1 MANRGGVKVSRGNL
15 ATAVGWPANIDFDV
29 AVEPEDLP
37 LSRMEQNTKELI
49 HLALQHRPDLSSAR
63 ATVRQGKADLEKA
76 ESDLW
81 PKLIAKGNAAWTGID
96 ARVSGS
102 YGVFDGDIDSSDIFY
117 YGGLALQ
124 FPIFEGFSLRN
135 KVRVAGSN
143 LKAARA
149 ALRVKEEKVISEVWS
164 SFYNVRTAAQQV
176 ETSKTLLASST
187 ESYRVSLARYRAGAA
202 EIVEL
207 LNAQSLLVS
216 ARSQEVQ
223 ARTDLFTYYAE
234 LVHAIGADLPS
245 AVPDNLSGLLML
257 LCLVFLLPGG
267 CKKKQKA
274 PPASAPPEVTITEV
288 VLKTVPVRI
297 NYVSTTESVMKE
309 EIRARV
315 EGFLEE
321 RRFKEGDDIKKGD
334 LVYVIERA
342 PFQAELEGSLAQLA
356 KDKAALAFA
365 LEQVKRY
372 APLAEKDFV
381 TQEAFDDY
389 QTKAKE
395 AAASV
400 KADRAKIKQDRL
412 NLGYCTMYS
421 PIDGR
426 IGRTLVNVGNLVGAG
441 GQNTHLATIVQ
452 LDPIYVYFS
461 PSVEEVY
468 TILKFNKKG
477 TPSVDLIL
485 SDGSVYPYPGKVDF
499 IDNTAN
505 PETNTVN
512 MRAVVPNPEKMLL
525 PGIYVQAR
533 LFLCE
538 LPDTPLI
545 PEQAVAEDQGGMYV
559 LVVGKDNKVEHRKVN
574 SRWTYEG
581 QQIIEKGLKEGEKV
595 ITAGMQMV
603 RPGMVVNPKLAS
615 DKKGQ
620 KTESEKGDKEVSQ
633 ESSKDGQKEKKSE

>member
-1 MANRGGVKVSRGNL
+1 MARNRQIRAFNRWL
-15 ATAVGWPANIDFDV
+15 
-29 AVEPEDLP
+29 EP
-37 LSRMEQNTKELI
+37 
-49 HLALQHRPDLSSAR
+49 
-63 ATVRQGKADLEKA
+63 
-76 ESDLW
+76 
-81 PKLIAKGNAAWTGID
+81 
-96 ARVSGS
+96 
-102 YGVFDGDIDSSDIFY
+102 
-117 YGGLALQ
+117 
-124 FPIFEGFSLRN
+124 
-135 KVRVAGSN
+135 
-143 LKAARA
+143 
-149 ALRVKEEKVISEVWS
+149 
-164 SFYNVRTAAQQV
+164 
-176 ETSKTLLASST
+176 
-187 ESYRVSLARYRAGAA
+187 
-202 EIVEL
+202 
-207 LNAQSLLVS
+207 
-216 ARSQEVQ
+216 
-223 ARTDLFTYYAE
+223 
-234 LVHAIGADLPS
+234 
-245 AVPDNLSGLLML
+245 GLLML
-257 LCLVFLLPGG
+257 LCSVFLLSVG

-274 PPASAPPEVTITEV
+274 LPAAAPPEVTVTQV

-334 LVYVIERA
+334 LVFVIERA
-342 PFQAELEGSLAQLA
+342 PFEAELEGSLAQLA

-365 LEQVKRY
+365 MEQVERY

-400 KADRAKIKQDRL
+400 RADRAKIKQDRL

-421 PIDGR
+421 PINGR

-461 PSVEEVY
+461 PSVEEIY
-468 TILKFNKKG
+468 TILKHNKKG

-505 PETNTVN
+505 PGTNTVN
-512 MRAVVPNPEKMLL
+512 MRAVVPNPQKILL
-525 PGIYVQAR
+525 PGIYVQTR

-538 LPDTPLI
+538 IPDTPLI

-559 LVVGKDNKVEHRKVN
+559 LVVGKDNKVEHRGVK

-603 RPGMVVNPKLAS
+603 RPGMVVNPKPAS
-615 DKKGQ
+615 EKKGQ

-633 ESSKDGQKEKKSE
+633 RLSKDTQKENKSE

>member
-1 MANRGGVKVSRGNL
+1 MVRNRPIRTLNR
-15 ATAVGWPANIDFDV
+15 W
-29 AVEPEDLP
+29 
-37 LSRMEQNTKELI
+37 
-49 HLALQHRPDLSSAR
+49 
-63 ATVRQGKADLEKA
+63 LE
-76 ESDLW
+76 
-81 PKLIAKGNAAWTGID
+81 T
-96 ARVSGS
+96 
-102 YGVFDGDIDSSDIFY
+102 
-117 YGGLALQ
+117 
-124 FPIFEGFSLRN
+124 
-135 KVRVAGSN
+135 
-143 LKAARA
+143 
-149 ALRVKEEKVISEVWS
+149 
-164 SFYNVRTAAQQV
+164 
-176 ETSKTLLASST
+176 
-187 ESYRVSLARYRAGAA
+187 
-202 EIVEL
+202 
-207 LNAQSLLVS
+207 
-216 ARSQEVQ
+216 
-223 ARTDLFTYYAE
+223 
-234 LVHAIGADLPS
+234 
-245 AVPDNLSGLLML
+245 GLLIL
-257 LCLVFLLPGG
+257 LCSVFLLSGG
-267 CKKKQKA
+267 CKEKQKA
-274 PPASAPPEVTITEV
+274 PPAEVPPDVTVAKV
-288 VLKTVPVRI
+288 VLKTVPVHI
-297 NYVSTTESVMKE
+297 NYVSTTESVKKE
-309 EIRARV
+309 ELRARV

-342 PFQAELEGSLAQLA
+342 PYQAELEGSLAQLA

-426 IGRTLVNVGNLVGAG
+426 VGRTLVNVGNLVGAG
-441 GQNTHLATIVQ
+441 GQKTHLATVVQ

-485 SDGSVYPYPGKVDF
+485 SDGSVFPYPGKVDF

-505 PETNTVN
+505 QETNTVN

-545 PEQAVAEDQGGMYV
+545 PEQAVAEDQGGLYV
-559 LVVGKDNKVEHRKVN
+559 LVVGKENKVEHRKVN
-574 SRWTYEG
+574 SRWTYDG

-595 ITAGMQMV
+595 IIAGMQMV
-603 RPGMVVNPKLAS
+603 RPGMVVKPKLAS
-615 DKKGQ
+615 EKKGR
-620 KTESEKGDKEVSQ
+620 KPDNEKNDKGKPEGT
-633 ESSKDGQKEKKSE
+633 SKE

>member
-1 MANRGGVKVSRGNL
+1 MARNRQ
-15 ATAVGWPANIDFDV
+15 VGTLDRWL
-29 AVEPEDLP
+29 EP
-37 LSRMEQNTKELI
+37 
-49 HLALQHRPDLSSAR
+49 
-63 ATVRQGKADLEKA
+63 
-76 ESDLW
+76 
-81 PKLIAKGNAAWTGID
+81 
-96 ARVSGS
+96 
-102 YGVFDGDIDSSDIFY
+102 
-117 YGGLALQ
+117 
-124 FPIFEGFSLRN
+124 
-135 KVRVAGSN
+135 
-143 LKAARA
+143 
-149 ALRVKEEKVISEVWS
+149 
-164 SFYNVRTAAQQV
+164 
-176 ETSKTLLASST
+176 
-187 ESYRVSLARYRAGAA
+187 
-202 EIVEL
+202 
-207 LNAQSLLVS
+207 
-216 ARSQEVQ
+216 
-223 ARTDLFTYYAE
+223 
-234 LVHAIGADLPS
+234 
-245 AVPDNLSGLLML
+245 GLLML
-257 LCLVFLLPGG
+257 LCSVFLLFGG
-267 CKKKQKA
+267 CREKQKA
-274 PPASAPPEVTITEV
+274 PPAAAPPEVTITEV
-288 VLKTVPVRI
+288 VLKTVPVHI
-297 NYVSTTESVMKE
+297 NYVSTTESVKKE

-342 PFQAELEGSLAQLA
+342 PFQAELEGSLARLA

-615 DKKGQ
+615 EKKGQ
-620 KTESEKGDKEVSQ
+620 KAESEKGDKEVSQ
-633 ESSKDGQKEKKSE
+633 ESSKE

>member
-1 MANRGGVKVSRGNL
+1 MARNRQIRVLNRWL
-15 ATAVGWPANIDFDV
+15 
-29 AVEPEDLP
+29 EP
-37 LSRMEQNTKELI
+37 
-49 HLALQHRPDLSSAR
+49 
-63 ATVRQGKADLEKA
+63 
-76 ESDLW
+76 
-81 PKLIAKGNAAWTGID
+81 
-96 ARVSGS
+96 
-102 YGVFDGDIDSSDIFY
+102 
-117 YGGLALQ
+117 
-124 FPIFEGFSLRN
+124 
-135 KVRVAGSN
+135 
-143 LKAARA
+143 
-149 ALRVKEEKVISEVWS
+149 
-164 SFYNVRTAAQQV
+164 
-176 ETSKTLLASST
+176 
-187 ESYRVSLARYRAGAA
+187 
-202 EIVEL
+202 
-207 LNAQSLLVS
+207 
-216 ARSQEVQ
+216 
-223 ARTDLFTYYAE
+223 
-234 LVHAIGADLPS
+234 
-245 AVPDNLSGLLML
+245 GLLML
-257 LCLVFLLPGG
+257 LCSVFLLFGG
-267 CKKKQKA
+267 CREKQKA

-288 VLKTVPVRI
+288 VLKTVPVHI

-574 SRWTYEG
+574 SRWTYES

-615 DKKGQ
+615 GKKGQ
-620 KTESEKGDKEVSQ
+620 KAESEKGDKEVSQ

>member
-1 MANRGGVKVSRGNL
+1 MARNRQ
-15 ATAVGWPANIDFDV
+15 VGTLDRWF
-29 AVEPEDLP
+29 EP
-37 LSRMEQNTKELI
+37 
-49 HLALQHRPDLSSAR
+49 
-63 ATVRQGKADLEKA
+63 
-76 ESDLW
+76 
-81 PKLIAKGNAAWTGID
+81 
-96 ARVSGS
+96 
-102 YGVFDGDIDSSDIFY
+102 
-117 YGGLALQ
+117 
-124 FPIFEGFSLRN
+124 
-135 KVRVAGSN
+135 
-143 LKAARA
+143 
-149 ALRVKEEKVISEVWS
+149 
-164 SFYNVRTAAQQV
+164 
-176 ETSKTLLASST
+176 
-187 ESYRVSLARYRAGAA
+187 
-202 EIVEL
+202 
-207 LNAQSLLVS
+207 
-216 ARSQEVQ
+216 
-223 ARTDLFTYYAE
+223 
-234 LVHAIGADLPS
+234 
-245 AVPDNLSGLLML
+245 GLLML

-615 DKKGQ
+615 EKKGQ
-620 KTESEKGDKEVSQ
+620 KAESEKGDKEVSQ

>member
-1 MANRGGVKVSRGNL
+1 
-15 ATAVGWPANIDFDV
+15 
-29 AVEPEDLP
+29 
-37 LSRMEQNTKELI
+37 
-49 HLALQHRPDLSSAR
+49 
-63 ATVRQGKADLEKA
+63 
-76 ESDLW
+76 
-81 PKLIAKGNAAWTGID
+81 
-96 ARVSGS
+96 
-102 YGVFDGDIDSSDIFY
+102 
-117 YGGLALQ
+117 
-124 FPIFEGFSLRN
+124 
-135 KVRVAGSN
+135 
-143 LKAARA
+143 
-149 ALRVKEEKVISEVWS
+149 
-164 SFYNVRTAAQQV
+164 
-176 ETSKTLLASST
+176 
-187 ESYRVSLARYRAGAA
+187 
-202 EIVEL
+202 
-207 LNAQSLLVS
+207 
-216 ARSQEVQ
+216 
-223 ARTDLFTYYAE
+223 
-234 LVHAIGADLPS
+234 
-245 AVPDNLSGLLML
+245 
-257 LCLVFLLPGG
+257 
-267 CKKKQKA
+267 
-274 PPASAPPEVTITEV
+274 
-288 VLKTVPVRI
+288 
-297 NYVSTTESVMKE
+297 MKE

-574 SRWTYEG
+574 SRWTYES

-615 DKKGQ
+615 GKKGQ
-620 KTESEKGDKEVSQ
+620 KAESEKGDKEVSQ